1 HWTYAWVRDGS
12 YATVAMA
19 ELGMTGEAR
28 DALAFYLDA
37 EGGRFQDW
45 TELADYA
52 IPPYLITLVR
62 YLGFGVEET
71 DFNEFGPNL
80 ELDGFGLFLWA
91 LGAYV
96 DASDD
101 VAFVEDHWPL
111 VSEQVGDVIVALVDP
126 DTGLLRPD
134 SSIWESHWNGH

>member
-1 HWTYAWVRDGS
+1 MY
-12 YATVAMA
+12 
-19 ELGMTGEAR
+19 
-28 DALAFYLDA
+28 
-37 EGGRFQDW
+37 
-45 TELADYA
+45 
-52 IPPYLITLVR
+52 
-62 YLGFGVEET
+62 
-71 DFNEFGPNL
+71 
-80 ELDGFGLFLWA
+80 DGFGLFLWA

-134 SSIWESHWNGH
+134 SSIWA